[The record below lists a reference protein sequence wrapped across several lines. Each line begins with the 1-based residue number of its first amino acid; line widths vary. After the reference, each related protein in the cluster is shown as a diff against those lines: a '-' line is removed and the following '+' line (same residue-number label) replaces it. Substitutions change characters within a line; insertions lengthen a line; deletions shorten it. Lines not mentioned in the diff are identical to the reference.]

1 MIQSLWFHGYNRI
14 IILDHYRIM
23 EWIISWI
30 FMDDFDA
37 VKVGINYIQESK
49 LYYIWLV
56 VYLPL

>member
-1 MIQSLWFHGYNRI
+1 
-14 IILDHYRIM
+14 LDHYRIM

>member
-1 MIQSLWFHGYNRI
+1 
-14 IILDHYRIM
+14 
-23 EWIISWI
+23 
-30 FMDDFDA
+30 MDDFDA